1 MLLHCAQT
9 RYIWNL
15 AVEQRSFWGR
25 HKGPTPGFV
34 ELARQLTEAR
44 AVSDWLREGNAEV
57 QQQALRDFDQAVTRH
72 IRSGFGKP
80 TWRKRYRH
88 EGFRVIGTDRVPA
101 FEVDGTPKLNTR
113 GKQVKSRLV
122 RVERLNRR
130 WARVN
135 VPGCGPVRLRL
146 TKGRGCPAAKTF
158 RVTYRNGEWHAAFA
172 VEPDPKPAPE
182 TGAVVGVDRGVVITA
197 ALSDGR
203 TLNCPQLTTAER
215 ARYRKHQRRAARA
228 PKNSDR
234 QAAEYAQASKLKA
247 KEAARRRD
255 WVEKTSTMLATEF
268 DVIRFEKLDIKNMT
282 GAAKGTM
289 VRPGRNVAA
298 KAGLNRAVLAQGWG
312 ALRARTGQK
321 APGRVEDVP
330 APYTSLRCSR
340 CGWTEKRSRKSQA
353 EFSCVSCGFV
363 CNADLNAAINIAAGH
378 AGGTTPHQR
387 VSVREPQPAAVEILS
402 LAGEED
408 VKGSQGA
415 SEAVIAAIDT

>member
-1 MLLHCAQT
+1 MYPTPHQEQQMLLHCAQA

-15 AVEQRSFWGR
+15 AVEQRSFWAR
-25 HKGPTPGFV
+25 HKGPTPGYV

-44 AVSDWLREGNAEV
+44 AVSDWLREGNAEI

-101 FEVDGTPKLNTR
+101 FEVDGAPKLNTR

-135 VPGCGPVRLRL
+135 VPGCGLVRLRL
-146 TKGRGCPAAKTF
+146 AKGRGCPEAKTF
-158 RVTYRNGEWHAAFA
+158 RVIYRNGQWHA
-172 VEPDPKPAPE
+172 
-182 TGAVVGVDRGVVITA
+182 
-197 ALSDGR
+197 GR
-203 TLNCPQLTTAER
+203 TLNCPQLTAAER

-228 PKNSDR
+228 PKNSDSR
-234 QAAEYAQASKLKA
+234 AAEYAQASKLKA
-247 KEAARRRD
+247 KEVARRRD

-268 DVIRFEKLDIKNMT
+268 DVIRFEKLNIKNMT
-282 GAAKGTM
+282 ATAKGTM
-289 VRPGRNVAA
+289 AEPGRNVAA
-298 KAGLNRAVLAQGWG
+298 KAGLNRALLAQGWG
-312 ALRARTGQK
+312 ALRTRTGQK

-330 APYTSLRCSR
+330 APYTSLRCSS
-340 CGWTEKRSRKSQA
+340 CGWIEKRSRKSQA
-353 EFSCVSCGFV
+353 EFSCVSCGFA

-378 AGGTTPHQR
+378 AGGTTPLQR
-387 VSVREPQPAAVEILS
+387 VSVREPQPATVEILPFE
-402 LAGEED
+402 GEED

-415 SEAVIAAIDT
+415 AEAVIAAVGT